1 MHFNYSSNV
10 TCHGRWIRQIC
21 NLALADLPHV
31 RAADGLVKKHSFTVK
46 KSCRFENMEFR
57 TSIRASDSN

>member
-31 RAADGLVKKHSFTVK
+31 RAADGLVKKTQFHSK
-46 KSCRFENMEFR
+46 KRVVGLKTWNLGLP
-57 TSIRASDSN
+57 